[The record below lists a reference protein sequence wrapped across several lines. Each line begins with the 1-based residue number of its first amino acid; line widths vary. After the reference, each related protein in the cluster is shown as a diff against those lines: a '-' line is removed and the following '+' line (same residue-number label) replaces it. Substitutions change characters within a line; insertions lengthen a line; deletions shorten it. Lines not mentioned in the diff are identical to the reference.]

1 MPRSYLT
8 FKLFAYNLYVRLIT
22 QQVQLVPDAIE
33 GTDVFPVPASTLAAN
48 SDTQREINLPRLSPM
63 DTSGKGSY
71 NGSGPWRLIQYSL
84 GKIVGKASDAD
95 GKTARIS
102 FGLRKMADVKG
113 DLHEAAK
120 SAAAEP
126 AVGLSPNEVEV
137 SPQATSMAG
146 SAPRDP
152 ALHTADVPITHAKSP
167 QVAAL
172 VGPRFNPM
180 DRMNRRNR
188 MNRSEFVICFSSR
201 NIAIVG
207 VTIYKMRGIKSL
219 RTQREVLAKGNII
232 PFLCRS
238 VASCCAISQTSST
251 QSILKIFNIN
261 VRLIESAAGLVV
273 NLVNYSMGASRV
285 HERDCGKRRPQRNKK
300 TEADIYGRVH

>member
-1 MPRSYLT
+1 MPCSYLT
-8 FKLFAYNLYVRLIT
+8 FKPFAYNVYVRLIT
-22 QQVQLVPDAIE
+22 QQVQLVPDAIKA
-33 GTDVFPVPASTLAAN
+33 TDVPPVPASTLAAN
-48 SDTQREINLPRLSPM
+48 PDTRREINLTRLSPM
-63 DTSGKGSY
+63 DTSGKDSY
-71 NGSGPWRLIQYSL
+71 NSSGPWRLIQYSL

-102 FGLRKMADVKG
+102 FGLREVADVKG

-126 AVGLSPNEVEV
+126 TVGLSPNEVEV
-137 SPQATSMAG
+137 SPPAKSMAD

-167 QVAAL
+167 QVAAF
-172 VGPRFNPM
+172 VGARFDPM

-232 PFLCRS
+232 PFGSRS
-238 VASCCAISQTSST
+238 LRKPSAFSASTSTAATEKTGQTEQIVIRIS
-251 QSILKIFNIN
+251 
-261 VRLIESAAGLVV
+261 SAQVSGCYQQ
-273 NLVNYSMGASRV
+273 NYMLP
-285 HERDCGKRRPQRNKK
+285 ERN
-300 TEADIYGRVH
+300 